1 MSVTRHTGVAT
12 CSVLDMMRFFAKPF
26 AELAPEI
33 ALLAPE
39 QVTDPATVDFV
50 LTFKPAAGAFAPYP
64 NLRAVFSVGAGV
76 DGIVGCP
83 SLPDVPLF
91 RVEDPDQALQM
102 AGFAAFHVLWHHRRM
117 GDFLAAQTRHDW
129 ARRVGD
135 QSPTLRRIAVLGFGL
150 MGRAIAKALIALGYP
165 VTVVSRTA
173 PQAPLPGATHRTVDA
188 LDEVLGGT
196 DILINVLPLTPQT
209 HGLLNAATFAKLP
222 RGAALIQIGRGPHLV
237 EADLLA
243 ALETGQLSGAS
254 LDVFDT
260 EPLMPDS
267 ALWDHP
273 GLFLTPHVASTPRHS
288 SVVEN
293 VQRGLAGLGP
303 MTTGSSAR
311 AAT

>member
-1 MSVTRHTGVAT
+1 MTTQRTTGVAT
-12 CSVLDMMRFFAKPF
+12 CTVLDMMTFFARPF

-33 ALLAPE
+33 DLITPE
-39 QVTDPATVDFV
+39 QVTDATKVDFV
-50 LTFKPAAGAFAPYP
+50 LTFKPADDAFSPYP

-117 GDFLAAQTRHDW
+117 GDFLAAQSQHDW

-135 QSPTLRRIAVLGFGL
+135 QSPTLRRIGVLGFGM

-165 VTVVSRTA
+165 VTVVSRSR
-173 PQAPLPGATHRTVDA
+173 PDHPLPRAVHMTVDA
-188 LDEVLGGT
+188 IDEVLAQT
-196 DILINVLPLTPQT
+196 DILINVLPLTPAT
-209 HGLLNAATFAKLP
+209 NGFLNAATFAKLP
-222 RGAALIQIGRGPHLV
+222 KGAALIHIGRGAHLV
-237 EADLLA
+237 EDDLLA
-243 ALETGQLSGAS
+243 ALESGHLSGAS
-254 LDVFDT
+254 LDVFET
-260 EPLMPDS
+260 EPLARDS
-267 ALWDHP
+267 SLWDHP

-293 VQRGLAGLGP
+293 VQRRLATL
-303 MTTGSSAR
+303 
-311 AAT
+311 